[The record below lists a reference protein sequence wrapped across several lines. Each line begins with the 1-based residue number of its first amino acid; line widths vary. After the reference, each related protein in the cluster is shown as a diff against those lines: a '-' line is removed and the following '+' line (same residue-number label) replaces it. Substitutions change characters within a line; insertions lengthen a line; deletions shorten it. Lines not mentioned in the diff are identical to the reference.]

1 MNLHTSRLVAA
12 LVAAAASTGGLAAPA
27 LAGQFTLGLTAPPG
41 AAVGKPMLLQA
52 AGTMPVEDV
61 TFPYFLISVAL
72 PTSVTQTCPAGYWDA
87 VQIANAT
94 GGGILDLSAPIT
106 PSSTGA
112 WSIPI
117 GLRPWAPGRL
127 LICAYVGDG
136 ADTTLAGASLTLEI
150 TAAGARPVNVSAP
163 RVVRSAA
170 GVSCQAGRW
179 ANAPS
184 TYAYAW
190 LASGRLVASGRTLRP
205 GPGLAG
211 RQVRCRV
218 TAANSAGATVALS
231 APIRVP

>member
-1 MNLHTSRLVAA
+1 VLAVA
-12 LVAAAASTGGLAAPA
+12 LVAAASMGGLAAPA
-27 LAGQFTLGLTAPPG
+27 AAGQFTLGLTAPPV
-41 AAVGKPMLLQA
+41 AVVGKPMLLQA

-72 PTSVTQTCPAGYWDA
+72 PTSVTPTCPAGYWDA

-112 WSIPI
+112 WTVPI
-117 GLRPWAPGRL
+117 GLRPWMQGRL

-136 ADTTLAGASLTLEI
+136 ADTTLAGASLTLDVR
-150 TAAGARPVNVSAP
+150 AAGARPVNVGAP
-163 RVVRSAA
+163 RVVRSPA
-170 GVSCQAGRW
+170 GLSCQAGRW

-184 TYAYAW
+184 SYTYAW

-205 GPGLAG
+205 GPSIAG

-218 TAANSAGATVALS
+218 TAANSAGATTALS
-231 APIRVP
+231 AATRIP